1 MAVSEE
7 LQALVAQLPDADNR
21 GMYTENID
29 KEAIE
34 ATIASLFQGG
44 AAFVRGLV
52 DMLDEPG
59 THANLKPH
67 YGLHCLANHTLVL
80 QDEPARAALAG
91 VLCEKLAD
99 PEVTAHNKDFLCQT
113 LQWVGRRE
121 SCAALGRCLHDE
133 DLVEAAAM
141 ALVGI
146 RQGAAETLRA
156 VLPELQ
162 GKCRMHAVY
171 ALAVLADP
179 QAVSHLQDAL
189 QDDDREVRIGGGLG
203 LAKLAVPA
211 TAQNLLAAADQAT
224 GWERIQLSHS
234 CFLLAENLVAAGETA
249 AAVTI
254 YQQIWETRDD
264 EPHLREA
271 AEKALAAI
279 R

>member
-7 LQALVAQLPDADNR
+7 LQALVTQLPDADSR

-29 KEAIE
+29 KDAIE
-34 ATIASLFQGG
+34 ATIAAIFKGG
-44 AAFVRGLV
+44 AAYVSGLV
-52 DMLDEPG
+52 EMLDEPG
-59 THANLKPH
+59 TQENLKPH
-67 YGLHCLANHTLVL
+67 YALHCLANHTLVV
-80 QDEPARAALAG
+80 QDEQARANLAR

-99 PEVTAHNKDFLCQT
+99 PELAVHNKEYLCQL

-121 SCAALGRCLHDE
+121 SCAALGRRLHDE

-141 ALVGI
+141 ALVAI
-146 RQGAAETLRA
+146 RQGAAETLRTA
-156 VLPELQ
+156 LPELQ

-179 QAVSHLQDAL
+179 QAVSHLRDAL
-189 QDDDREVRIGGGLG
+189 QDEDREVRIAGGLG
-203 LAKLAVPA
+203 LAKLATPD
-211 TAQNLLAAADQAT
+211 TAGALLAAADQAT
-224 GWERIQLSHS
+224 GWERIQLSHD
-234 CFLLAENLVAAGETA
+234 CFLLAESLAAAGESA

-254 YQQIWETRDD
+254 YQHLWETRDD

-271 AEKALAAI
+271 AEKGLAAS